1 MTHGQ
6 QRLAQGLTYAGALPL
21 VLSALALT
29 LGYVPPTGAT
39 WLCMTYSAVILS
51 FLSGIHWACSL
62 FFAAQC
68 PRNLLL
74 TSNIVA
80 LLAWLSLL
88 AMDSPW
94 AMLLQ
99 IGCFLYLL
107 VLDAKLHIVGLL
119 PCWFFALRRNV
130 TTLVVLML
138 CTVMGQL

>member
-1 MTHGQ
+1 MQ

-29 LGYVPPTGAT
+29 LGYISPAGAT
-39 WLCMTYSAVILS
+39 LLCMSYSAIILS
-51 FLSGIHWACSL
+51 FLSGIHWAVYL

-88 AMDSPW
+88 AMHSTW
-94 AMLLQ
+94 VLLLQ
-99 IGCFLYLL
+99 ILCFLYLL
-107 VLDAKLHIVGLL
+107 VLDAKLHTVGLI
-119 PCWFFALRRNV
+119 PRWFFSLRRNV
-130 TTLVVLML
+130 TTLVVLTL
-138 CTVMGQL
+138 CSVMGQL

>member
-29 LGYVPPTGAT
+29 LGYVSPTDAT

-51 FLSGIHWACSL
+51 FLSGIHWACYL

-99 IGCFLYLL
+99 ISCFLYLL

-119 PCWFFALRRNV
+119 PRWFFTLRRNV